1 MYYGAFAVSMRKE
14 MELMSNTKK
23 EIEIKDKEHLEVAA
37 FGDITTQQT
46 ITCSKST
53 VEILQQGVKYVFN
66 LTMKTPE
73 RCLVSF

>member
-1 MYYGAFAVSMRKE
+1 MRQE

-23 EIEIKDKEHLEVAA
+23 EIEIIDKEHREVAA
-37 FGDITTQQT
+37 FGDITTKQT

>member
-1 MYYGAFAVSMRKE
+1 
-14 MELMSNTKK
+14 MEFMSNTTK

-46 ITCSKST
+46 ITCSKSKIET
-53 VEILQQGVKYVFN
+53 LEQGVNMFK

-73 RCLVSF
+73 RRH